1 MHYQISECNRGRGD
15 EPECVLSRERIVI
28 GEESALFQLTGIII
42 NERHL
47 RKLE

>member
-42 NERHL
+42 IERHL
-47 RKLE
+47 RKLD